1 MKREGAY
8 VVQFGFEELS
18 YERAVTIAA
27 DTGKI
32 VGEAGPLLETGHRYA
47 R

>member
-8 VVQFGFEELS
+8 VVPFGFEELS

-32 VGEAGPLLETGHRYA
+32 VGSVRCV
-47 R
+47 